1 MRNRWSKFAAL
12 AAGLL
17 SACTWVIPA
26 APAQDKSD
34 QKTQKT
40 VVTRATKSRGMG
52 QDPNI
57 KHKSDLND
65 PNHKVAPPPEKAG
78 AAPSDR

>member
-1 MRNRWSKFAAL
+1 MRNRSSKFMAL

-17 SACTWVIPA
+17 SACTWLIPA
-26 APAQDKSD
+26 APAQAQGD

-57 KHKSDLND
+57 KHKSEVND

-78 AAPSDR
+78 AADSAH